1 MSQPEK
7 NIAETDT
14 TRRTIFIVVALVA
27 ALLVAAFGYLA
38 SRPSTQRGEPRLEGA
53 IRAGTPE
60 FEQLRERIVLDFNP
74 DEDASESTRAVG
86 DIVIAVRPIVRNFT
100 GRTINGLEL
109 RAVVVDLDN
118 QPVKERTIVPI
129 PNRQAEL
136 ETNKVLE
143 VPFMIEGIKKD
154 DTRANIRIEITGVK
168 FK

>member
-7 NIAETDT
+7 NIADTDT
-14 TRRTIFIVVALVA
+14 TRRTIFIVVALA
-27 ALLVAAFGYLA
+27 SALLVAAFVYLA
-38 SRPSTQRGEPRLEGA
+38 SRPSAQRGEPRLEGA

-60 FEQLRERIVLDFNP
+60 FEQYRERIVLDFNP

-86 DIVIAVRPIVRNFT
+86 DIVIAVRPVVRNFT

-109 RAVVVDLDN
+109 HAAVVDLEN
-118 QPVKERTIVPI
+118 KPVRERTIVPI
-129 PNRQAEL
+129 PGRQAEL

-154 DTRANIRIEITGVK
+154 DTRANIRIEITGVT